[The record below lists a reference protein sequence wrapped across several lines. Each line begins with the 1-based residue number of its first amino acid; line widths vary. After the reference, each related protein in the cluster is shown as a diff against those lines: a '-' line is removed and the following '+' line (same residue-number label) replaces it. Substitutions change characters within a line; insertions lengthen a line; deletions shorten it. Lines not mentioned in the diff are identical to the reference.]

1 MDEEARGLLRKI
13 VEGQGYRQLM
23 LANIRSHGLKFI
35 PYIEGK
41 LALADDLNHSLRQVR
56 EVDRLYGQVSD
67 DNLLLR
73 VRDRMD
79 RIPYPQSRLELAVC
93 LFLCE
98 RVERAALLAY
108 TDSAYRDLAAV
119 SITRL
124 ESMPVEDLPSD
135 PIFVEYCADR
145 GNAVHAQQLFN
156 RWLKL
161 TLIALGRPSSRGD
174 ERAVALGLRSRPVVK
189 IVADYLAGLAPFL
202 AKTGLYLPDGA
213 TLGLELPSVA
223 RETSRTQER

>member
-35 PYIEGK
+35 PDIEGK

-56 EVDRLYGQVSD
+56 EVDRLYRQVSD
-67 DNLLLR
+67 DNLLNR
-73 VRDRMD
+73 VRDRME
-79 RIPYPQSRLELAVC
+79 RVPYPQSRLELAVC

-98 RVERAALLAY
+98 RVERTALLAY

-124 ESMPVEDLPSD
+124 ESMLVEDLPHD
-135 PIFVEYCADR
+135 PIFVEYCTDR
-145 GNAVHAQQLFN
+145 GNAAHAQQLFN

-161 TLIALGRPSSRGD
+161 TLLALGRPSSRGD
-174 ERAVALGLRSRPVVK
+174 ERAVALRLRSRPVVQ
-189 IVADYLAGLAPFL
+189 IVSDYLAGLAPFL
-202 AKTGLYLPDGA
+202 AKTGLGSPDGA
-213 TLGLELPSVA
+213 TLGIELPDAVHQA
-223 RETSRTQER
+223 SRTSEL

>member
-35 PYIEGK
+35 PDIEGK
-41 LALADDLNHSLRQVR
+41 LALAEDLNHSLRQVR
-56 EVDRLYGQVSD
+56 EVDRLYGQVSE
-67 DNLLLR
+67 DNLLNR

-79 RIPYPQSRLELAVC
+79 RVPYPQSRLELAVC

-98 RVERAALLAY
+98 RVERTALLAY

-124 ESMPVEDLPSD
+124 ESMPVEDLPPD
-135 PIFVEYCADR
+135 PIFVEYCADE

-174 ERAVALGLRSRPVVK
+174 ERAVALGLRSRPVDQ
-189 IVADYLAGLAPFL
+189 IVADYLDGLAPFL
-202 AKTGLYLPDGA
+202 AKTGLSMPDGA
-213 TLGLELPSVA
+213 TLGLELPA
-223 RETSRTQER
+223 AAPGTSGTNAQ